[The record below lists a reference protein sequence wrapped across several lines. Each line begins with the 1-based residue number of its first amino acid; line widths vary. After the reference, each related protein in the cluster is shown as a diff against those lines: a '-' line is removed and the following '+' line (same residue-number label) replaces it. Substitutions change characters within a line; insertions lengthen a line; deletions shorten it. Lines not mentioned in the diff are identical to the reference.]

1 MALHCDPL
9 QPNELRTLF
18 HSTAWILSSLSG
30 RSVQREGLESSS
42 NFFFLNFQKNIP
54 VFLCR
59 NDIQNGGRDSTVL
72 LLLLEVTAQVLPWL
86 CIPDVM

>member
-1 MALHCDPL
+1 M
-9 QPNELRTLF
+9 LF
-18 HSTAWILSSLSG
+18 HSTAWILSSLLG

-42 NFFFLNFQKNIP
+42 NFFFLISRSNIP

-59 NDIQNGGRDSTVL
+59 NDIQNGGRDSAVL

-86 CIPDVM
+86 CAPDVM